1 MLKVIGGKYRSRNLL
16 TPGEETIP
24 TKARVRE
31 AVASALSFA
40 IPNAEVLDLF
50 AGSGALGIEML
61 SRGAKRCVFVD
72 ADPDAA
78 KVIRENLKTL
88 KENNGEVL
96 LLDYESALKR
106 LKDEGRKFD
115 IVLLDPPYKMRDSYQ
130 KAADYLS
137 DNGLLSE
144 EAVIMME
151 YEGDLDFEIKGA
163 YARAKTYNYGRT
175 KVLILWRQ

>member
-72 ADPDAA
+72 VDPDAA
-78 KVIRENLKTL
+78 KVIR
-88 KENNGEVL
+88 
-96 LLDYESALKR
+96 DRPYR
-106 LKDEGRKFD
+106 LVQLVPFLFFSCIRHE
-115 IVLLDPPYKMRDSYQ
+115 
-130 KAADYLS
+130 
-137 DNGLLSE
+137 GLL
-144 EAVIMME
+144 
-151 YEGDLDFEIKGA
+151 
-163 YARAKTYNYGRT
+163 YARIVG
-175 KVLILWRQ
+175 